1 MEIEHIL
8 IIFVIAFAVGY
19 LFIYLGRV
27 MRDMKSIFHME
38 KSLRIDYGDRLKK
51 MK

>member
-8 IIFVIAFAVGY
+8 IIFTIAFAVGY

-27 MRDMKSIFHME
+27 MRDIKNIFHME
-38 KSLRIDYGDRLKK
+38 KSLWIDYDDRLKK